1 MTLPEGRLPVVAS
14 SDRPVLLMVTMLAGE
29 PVGTLGGSARASWSP
44 FWSLLGGFAV
54 IVVVLFA
61 VGRPSERPWPLVQP
75 LSRVPNGLT
84 RVTRIPGW
92 AGVAI
97 GMALYGLL
105 VAGQGFYADVS
116 WHIALGRDEDLL
128 TAPHAGILLGL
139 VMILGGAVLGTFVAT
154 FERVEGISVG
164 ALRVPPSLVPLWALG
179 VGAVAG
185 FPLDEIWHR
194 AYGVDVTMWSPTH
207 MLMILGATFTGLAAW
222 LILAG
227 SGVRPT
233 DGPWGR
239 GAHVVCGWLTIQGFL
254 APMGEFT
261 FGVPQFSLL
270 FAPILVCLAGM
281 GLLAFR
287 LVHGRFWTLGLVV
300 VNFLLQ
306 MGGSFGGDD
315 NPVKTRFSA
324 TFLASAVV
332 VELAAALLGTTNRA
346 RLAVAS
352 GLGIGTVGLAAEWA
366 WNQDAW
372 QPWDGA
378 LLPEAAV
385 LATIA
390 AVGAAVLGV
399 TFARAIDGDREA
411 RAVPT
416 VGVVVAAV
424 ACLAVILIPMRRPTG
439 DVTADVRLESA
450 GEGRVIVTATVSPA
464 DAADDAYW
472 FQATAWQGGGLELA
486 DMEPTGRPGEYRSED
501 PVPVDGLWKSLLR
514 LHRGAE
520 MMAIP
525 IYLPADPE
533 IDEPEIPAVDRAAQF
548 ESERDY
554 LLRETHDGSAWL
566 SPLVHLFLLAVC
578 ASWAAAFVYAVRAGT
593 RDGDDRRAT
602 TREPRSVATVAT
614 SAAGTGVA
622 AAAQAAPPS
631 PA

>member
-1 MTLPEGRLPVVAS
+1 MI
-14 SDRPVLLMVTMLAGE
+14 AGE
-29 PVGTLGGSARASWSP
+29 PVGTLGGSALASWSP
-44 FWSLLGGFAV
+44 FWGLVAGFAV

-61 VGRPSERPWPLVQP
+61 LGRPSARPWPVLQP

-105 VAGQGFYADVS
+105 VAGQGFYSDVS
-116 WHIALGRDEDLL
+116 WHIALGRDEDLF

-139 VMILGGAVLGTFVAT
+139 VMILGGAVLGTVIAT
-154 FERVEGISVG
+154 FERVDGPKVG
-164 ALRVPPSLVPLWALG
+164 ALVVPPSLVPLWALG
-179 VGAVAG
+179 LGAVAG
-185 FPLDEIWHR
+185 FPLDEVWHR

-227 SGVRPT
+227 SRVRPT

-239 GAHVVCGWLTIQGFL
+239 GAHLVCGWLTIQGLL

-270 FAPILVCLAGM
+270 FAPILVCLAA
-281 GLLAFR
+281 GLGLVALR

-300 VNFLLQ
+300 VNFLIQ
-306 MGGSFGGDD
+306 VVGDFGGGE
-315 NPVKTRFSA
+315 NPVKTRFGA

-332 VELAAALLGTTNRA
+332 VELAAAVVGTRDRA
-346 RLAVAS
+346 RFAIAS
-352 GLGIGTVGLAAEWA
+352 GLGIGTIGLAAEWV

-378 LLPEAAV
+378 LLPEAA
-385 LATIA
+385 LLGTIA

-399 TFARAIDGDREA
+399 SFARAIDGQRDA

-416 VGVVVAAV
+416 AGVVIAAA
-424 ACLAVILIPMRRPTG
+424 ACVAVILIPMRRPTG
-439 DVTADVRLESA
+439 DVSADVRLERA
-450 GEGRVIVTATVSPA
+450 GEGEVIVTATLSPA

-486 DMEPTGRPGEYRSED
+486 DMEPTGQPGEFRSAD

-525 IYLPADPE
+525 IYLPADPD
-533 IDEPEIPAVDRAAQF
+533 IDEPEIPAVDKVASF
-548 ESERDY
+548 ESERAY
-554 LLRETHDGSAWL
+554 LLRETHDGNPWL
-566 SPLVHLFLLAVC
+566 SPLVHLLLVAVC
-578 ASWAAAFVYAVRAGT
+578 ATWAAAFVYAVRAGT
-593 RDGDDRRAT
+593 RDGDGRPAT
-602 TREPRSVATVAT
+602 TPEPRSAAAGAT
-614 SAAGTGVA
+614 SAAATGA
-622 AAAQAAPPS
+622 AAAGPASPPS